1 MSDLKY
7 WVWLSSLGGVRYR
20 AKSLLIAHFGG
31 VREAYF
37 ARRADYDRLDFLNAD
52 ERAALEN
59 KSTEAANRA
68 LGVCAE
74 KGISVITMQDAA
86 YPSRLNEIYDP
97 PLVLY
102 VDGKLPVVDD
112 RCAVAV
118 IGTRSAT
125 DYGIKMAERMGYG
138 ITKCGG
144 LVVSGLT
151 RGIDAPRDTLASDV
165 AYYGAL
171 ISEYAPGAPTR
182 ASNFRA
188 RNRITSGLSVATLVV
203 EAPER
208 SGALLFVDEALSQGR
223 EVYAVPANADSVTAA
238 GSNRLIIEGAHP
250 ALTAWDVLGGF
261 AERFPGIDENGRESK
276 LSGELEQSAAE
287 SVKTVMA
294 SAKTQPKEGKAE
306 KSRKARRKKPI
317 VKRLFDKKDVDKPE
331 AEEYI
336 DLKKQLSE
344 LDGAQLAIVTAITE
358 PHTHV
363 DDIIERTALPATQV
377 LSELTMLQIKGYVL
391 QEPGKRF
398 SLNISSQ
405 K

>member
-1 MSDLKY
+1 M
-7 WVWLSSLGGVRYR
+7 
-20 AKSLLIAHFGG
+20 
-31 VREAYF
+31 
-37 ARRADYDRLDFLNAD
+37 
-52 ERAALEN
+52 
-59 KSTEAANRA
+59 
-68 LGVCAE
+68 
-74 KGISVITMQDAA
+74 
-86 YPSRLNEIYDP
+86 
-97 PLVLY
+97 
-102 VDGKLPVVDD
+102 
-112 RCAVAV
+112 
-118 IGTRSAT
+118 
-125 DYGIKMAERMGYG
+125 
-138 ITKCGG
+138 
-144 LVVSGLT
+144 
-151 RGIDAPRDTLASDV
+151 

-171 ISEYAPGAPTR
+171 VSEYAPGAPTR

-261 AERFPGIDENGRESK
+261 AERFHDIDENGRESK

-317 VKRLFDKKDVDKPE
+317 VKRLFDKKDVDKAE